1 MTPKELGR
9 VGDPDFVLEGH
20 ASDLAEVRRL
30 VTGDNLAECLVEELC
45 GIVLLVA
52 HVCINF
58 MQNLLTVA
66 SGATVTWWSARAL
79 ILHAATILGLLPP
92 LAQLGQCDFAKTV
105 DCLDEPNVFL
115 K

>member
-45 GIVLLVA
+45 GIVFVGRARLHQFYAEIIDCRERGHHDMVECSSLNPPCR
-52 HVCINF
+52 HYPRF
-58 MQNLLTVA
+58 A
-66 SGATVTWWSARAL
+66 STARSAR
-79 ILHAATILGLLPP
+79 PM
-92 LAQLGQCDFAKTV
+92 
-105 DCLDEPNVFL
+105 
-115 K
+115 